1 MTGLNT
7 KEIHSFIFESN
18 DFNKLLDVLKIKGY
32 RTIGPT
38 LKDET
43 IVYGE
48 LNSVEQLTVGWVDNQ
63 DAGSYRLTK
72 RTDGTFFSYVVGP
85 YSLKK
90 FLFPSAMRLW
100 QAELNGSKF
109 KFIAQNEEI
118 QKFAFIGV
126 RSCDIHALLTQDRV
140 FLNGPYLDP
149 HYKLRREHIF
159 VLAVNCGN
167 AAGTCFCNSIGTG
180 PRATSG
186 FDLALTE
193 ILDNNSHNFL
203 VEIRTELG
211 SEILNSIPNRK
222 ANEMEKSIADDI
234 TKKTIEKMGRNLN
247 TSNIKELLYN
257 NYENPR
263 WDDVAKRCLTC
274 ANCTM
279 VCPTCFC
286 STIED
291 LTDLKG
297 DNTERWRKWDS
308 CFTMDFSYI
317 HGGSIR
323 SSTKSRYRQW
333 ITHKLATWIDQFG
346 ISGCVGCG
354 RCITWCPVAIDITE
368 EIQAIRENKE
378 LITPPLSPRSQ
389 GGDEGE

>member
-48 LNSVEQLTVGWVDNQ
+48 LNSVEQLPVGWVDNQ

-203 VEIRTELG
+203 VEIGTELG

-247 TSNIKELLYN
+247 TSSIKELLYN

-368 EIQAIRENKE
+368 EIQAIRENNPVTK
-378 LITPPLSPRSQ
+378 
-389 GGDEGE
+389 

>member
-1 MTGLNT
+1 MSGLNT
-7 KEIHSFIFESN
+7 KEIHSFIFESY
-18 DFNKLLDVLKIKGY
+18 DFNKLIDVLKKKGY

-38 LKDET
+38 LKDGT

-48 LNSVEQLTVGWVDNQ
+48 LNSVEQLPVGWVDNQ

-109 KFIAQNEEI
+109 EFTAQNEEI

-126 RSCDIHALLTQDRV
+126 RSCDIHALLIQDRV
-140 FLNGPYLDP
+140 FLNGSYLDP

-203 VEIRTELG
+203 VEIGTELG

-234 TKKTIEKMGRNLN
+234 TKKTIGEMGRNLN

-286 STIED
+286 STVED
-291 LTDLKG
+291 ITDLKG

-323 SSTKSRYRQW
+323 SSNKSRYRQW

-368 EIQAIRENKE
+368 EIQAIRENNPVTK
-378 LITPPLSPRSQ
+378 
-389 GGDEGE
+389 

>member
-48 LNSVEQLTVGWVDNQ
+48 LNSVEQLPVGWVDNQ

-126 RSCDIHALLTQDRV
+126 RSCDIHALLIQDRV
-140 FLNGPYLDP
+140 FLNGSYLDP

-203 VEIRTELG
+203 VEIGTELG

-247 TSNIKELLYN
+247 TSSIKELLYN

-368 EIQAIRENKE
+368 EIQAIRENNPVTK
-378 LITPPLSPRSQ
+378 
-389 GGDEGE
+389 

>member
-18 DFNKLLDVLKIKGY
+18 DFNKLLDVLKKKGY

-38 LKDET
+38 LKDGT

-48 LNSVEQLTVGWVDNQ
+48 LNSVEQLPVGWVDNQ

-72 RTDGTFFSYVVGP
+72 RADGTFFSYVVGP

-90 FLFPSAMRLW
+90 FLFPPAMRLW

-109 KFIAQNEEI
+109 EFTAQKEEI
-118 QKFAFIGV
+118 HKFAFIGV
-126 RSCDIHALLTQDRV
+126 RSCDIHALLIQDRV
-140 FLNGPYLDP
+140 FLNGSYLDP
-149 HYKLRREHIF
+149 HYKLQREHIF

-203 VEIRTELG
+203 VEIGTELG
-211 SEILNSIPNRK
+211 SEILNTIPNRK

-234 TKKTIEKMGRNLN
+234 TKKTIGEMGRNLN

-286 STIED
+286 STVED
-291 LTDLKG
+291 TTDLKG

-368 EIQAIRENKE
+368 EIQAIRENNPVTK
-378 LITPPLSPRSQ
+378 
-389 GGDEGE
+389 

>member
-48 LNSVEQLTVGWVDNQ
+48 LNSVEQLPVGWVDNQ

-126 RSCDIHALLTQDRV
+126 RSCDIHALLIQDRV
-140 FLNGPYLDP
+140 FLNGSYLDP

-203 VEIRTELG
+203 VEIGTELG

-234 TKKTIEKMGRNLN
+234 TKITIEKMGRNLN

-368 EIQAIRENKE
+368 EIQAIRENNPVTK
-378 LITPPLSPRSQ
+378 
-389 GGDEGE
+389 